1 MTNESDTLIGYITRM
16 LGTASLK
23 ELRIVYE
30 FVLAL
35 TAPEGDEDE

>member
-1 MTNESDTLIGYITRM
+1 MTNESVFLIECIARM
-16 LGTASLK
+16 LDTASLK
-23 ELRIVYE
+23 KLRIVYE